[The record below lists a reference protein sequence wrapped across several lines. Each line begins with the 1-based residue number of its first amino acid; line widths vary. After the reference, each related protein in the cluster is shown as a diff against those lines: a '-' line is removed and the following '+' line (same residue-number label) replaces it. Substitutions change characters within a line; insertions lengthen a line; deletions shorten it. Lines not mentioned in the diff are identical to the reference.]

1 MVAQVNSA
9 LPAGF
14 RLENYIIEKQLSLG
28 GFSIVYLARDVKTKE
43 TVAIKEFLPNHL
55 ALRMAGEVRPQV
67 DEEHKT
73 LFRYGV
79 KCFFEEGKALAK
91 MNHPNVIRVLNFFR
105 ANGTVYIVMA
115 YEKGFSL
122 HYYIK
127 KNTVDEQFLRDVFI
141 NLLDGLYEVHV
152 NHLLHLDIKP
162 ANVYLR
168 EDQSPVLLDFGA
180 ARQMLEKSP
189 LILKPMYTPGFASP
203 EHYGDRSQLG
213 TWSDIYSIG
222 ASIYNCLSKAI
233 PPAADERQK
242 NDTLMPAMRR
252 WEGQY
257 TDRFLEIVDWCLNL
271 NYLYR
276 PQTVPVLQNALLDLP
291 PLPQKGQIQWDT
303 LWHNIRKTLNTE
315 L

>member
-9 LPAGF
+9 LPNGT
-14 RLENYIIEKQLSLG
+14 RLENYVIVKQLSLG
-28 GFSIVYLARDVKTKE
+28 GFSIVYLARDFKTRDE
-43 TVAIKEFLPNHL
+43 VVIKEFLPNNL
-55 ALRMAGEVRPQV
+55 ALRMAGEMRPQV
-67 DEEHKT
+67 NEINRPQ
-73 LFRYGV
+73 FRYGL
-79 KCFFEEGKALAK
+79 KCFFEEGKALVK
-91 MNHPNVIRVLNFFR
+91 LNHPNVIRVLNFFR
-105 ANGTVYIVMA
+105 ANGTVYIVMN

-122 HYYIK
+122 HHYIK
-127 KNTVDEQFLRDVFI
+127 KQPVDEAFLRDVFTR
-141 NLLDGLYEVHV
+141 LLDGLHEVHA

-162 ANVYLR
+162 ANIYLR

-180 ARQMLEKSP
+180 ARQMLEKAP
-189 LILKPMYTPGFASP
+189 LELKPMYTPGFASP
-203 EHYGDRSQLG
+203 EHYGDRSKLG

-222 ASIYNCLSKAI
+222 ASLYNCLSKVV

-257 TDRFLEIVDWCLNL
+257 TDRFLEIIDWCMNL

-276 PQTVPVLQNALLDLP
+276 PQTVAVLQKALLDLP
-291 PLPQKGQIQWDT
+291 ELPKKGEIQWGE
-303 LWHNIRKTLNTE
+303 LWRSIRKTLNTE

>member
-9 LPAGF
+9 LPNGT
-14 RLENYIIEKQLSLG
+14 RLENYVIVKQLSLG
-28 GFSIVYLARDVKTKE
+28 GFSIVYLARDFKTRDE
-43 TVAIKEFLPNHL
+43 VVIKEFLPNNL
-55 ALRMAGEVRPQV
+55 ALRMAGEMRPQV
-67 DEEHKT
+67 NEINRP
-73 LFRYGV
+73 LFRYGL
-79 KCFFEEGKALAK
+79 KCFFEEGKALVK
-91 MNHPNVIRVLNFFR
+91 LNHPNVIRVLNFFR
-105 ANGTVYIVMA
+105 ANGTVYIVMN

-122 HYYIK
+122 HHYIK
-127 KNTVDEQFLRDVFI
+127 KQPVDEAFLRDVFTR
-141 NLLDGLYEVHV
+141 LLDGLHEVHA

-162 ANVYLR
+162 ANIYLR

-180 ARQMLEKSP
+180 ARQMLEKAP
-189 LILKPMYTPGFASP
+189 LELKPMYTPGFASP
-203 EHYGDRSQLG
+203 EHYGDRSKLG

-222 ASIYNCLSKAI
+222 ASLYNCLSKVV

-257 TDRFLEIVDWCLNL
+257 TDRFLEIIDWCMNL

-276 PQTVPVLQNALLDLP
+276 PQTVAVLQKALLDLP
-291 PLPQKGQIQWDT
+291 ELPKKGEIQWGE
-303 LWHNIRKTLNTE
+303 LWRSIRKTLNTE

>member
-9 LPAGF
+9 LPSGT
-14 RLENYIIEKQLSLG
+14 RLEHYVILKQLSLG
-28 GFSIVYLARDVKTKE
+28 GFSIVYLAKDVKTLE
-43 TVAIKEFLPNHL
+43 EVVIKEFLPNNL
-55 ALRMAGEVRPQV
+55 ALRMDGEMRPQV
-67 DEEHKT
+67 NEENRA
-73 LFRYGV
+73 LFRYGL

-91 MNHPNVIRVLNFFR
+91 LNHPNVVRVLNFFR
-105 ANGTVYIVMA
+105 ANGTVYIVMS

-127 KNTVDEQFLRDVFI
+127 KQPVDEAFLRDVFTS
-141 NLLDGLYEVHV
+141 LLDGLQEVHA

-180 ARQMLEKSP
+180 ARQMLEKAP
-189 LILKPMYTPGFASP
+189 LELKPMYTPGFASP
-203 EHYGDRSQLG
+203 EHYGDRSKLG

-222 ASIYNCLSKAI
+222 ASLYNCLAKVV
-233 PPAADERQK
+233 PPAANERQQ

-257 TDRFLEIVDWCLNL
+257 TDRFLEIIDWCMNL

-276 PQTVPVLQNALLDLP
+276 PQTVPVLQKALLDLP
-291 PLPQKGQIQWDT
+291 PLPKKGEIQWGE
-303 LWHNIRKTLNTE
+303 LWRNIRKTLNTE